1 MSKPIFFR
9 KKSSFITSR
18 SSFYKSWMSWY
29 TKLLKKL
36 NQKFKYWFLECVY
49 IENKMITLY
58 YDIGNAS
65 CVQAIKWFRKHNIN
79 IKKKRIELITKNAV
93 VYILSLTNN
102 GFLDILKYTTRLSLK
117 KLDQIKH
124 IETST
129 FNTSVNYILENTNIL
144 RSPLIVD
151 QNKLLIGY
159 KAEDIIIFLPPKYR
173 EVEIS

>member
-1 MSKPIFFR
+1 
-9 KKSSFITSR
+9 
-18 SSFYKSWMSWY
+18 
-29 TKLLKKL
+29 
-36 NQKFKYWFLECVY
+36 
-49 IENKMITLY
+49 MITLY

-65 CVQAIKWFRKHNIN
+65 CVQAIKWFREHNIN
-79 IKKKRIELITKNAV
+79 IKKKRIELIKKNEL
-93 VYILSLTNN
+93 VYTLSLTDN
-102 GFLDILKYTTRLSLK
+102 GFPDILKYTTRLSLK

-129 FNTSVNYILENTNIL
+129 FNTSVNYIFENTNIL

>member
-1 MSKPIFFR
+1 M
-9 KKSSFITSR
+9 
-18 SSFYKSWMSWY
+18 
-29 TKLLKKL
+29 TK
-36 NQKFKYWFLECVY
+36 
-49 IENKMITLY
+49 
-58 YDIGNAS
+58 D
-65 CVQAIKWFRKHNIN
+65 
-79 IKKKRIELITKNAV
+79 AV

-117 KLDQIKH
+117 KLDQIKY

-159 KAEDIIIFLPPKYR
+159 KAEDIRIFYLPNIERLKYPNPR
-173 EVEIS
+173 SL

>member
-1 MSKPIFFR
+1 
-9 KKSSFITSR
+9 
-18 SSFYKSWMSWY
+18 
-29 TKLLKKL
+29 
-36 NQKFKYWFLECVY
+36 
-49 IENKMITLY
+49 MITLY

-65 CVQAIKWFRKHNIN
+65 CVQAIKWFREHNIN
-79 IKKKRIELITKNAV
+79 IKKKRIELITKNEL
-93 VYILSLTNN
+93 VYILSLTDN
-102 GFLDILKYTTRLSLK
+102 GFPDILKYTTRLSLK

-159 KAEDIIIFLPPKYR
+159 KAEDIRIFYLPNIERLKFPNPR
-173 EVEIS
+173 SL